1 MKRPRPHTVAP
12 PFPGRVVYGEILEA
26 ISEEEKAGRPRAPL
40 VELLS
45 PRAPDDRDAEPAETA
60 PADAPPAP
68 TE

>member
-45 PRAPDDRDAEPAETA
+45 PRAPDDRAPEVPVGEPPTA
-60 PADAPPAP
+60 STH